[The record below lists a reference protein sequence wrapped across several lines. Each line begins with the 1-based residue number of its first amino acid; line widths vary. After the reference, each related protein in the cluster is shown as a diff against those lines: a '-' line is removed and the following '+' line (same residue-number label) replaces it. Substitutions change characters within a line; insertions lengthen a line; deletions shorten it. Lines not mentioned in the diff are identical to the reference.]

1 MRVLITGATSGI
13 GEALVATYLAAGHT
27 VIACGRSQDKLHTIQ
42 NNSVNLTGKLE
53 CLRFDITKREEIDAA
68 IKELASIDIAILNAG
83 DCEYIDDPFH
93 FDSALFE
100 RVIHVNLI
108 AMGHL
113 ITALIPKIAKG
124 GQLALMSSSVT
135 NLPFPRAQAYGA
147 SKAGVDYLAKTMRL
161 ELEPYDIDVSLIHPG
176 FIKTP
181 LTDKN
186 DFDMPF
192 LMTAEDAANRIA
204 IGLDKRKAKLEF
216 PKRFIYLLKFI
227 ALLPSF
233 VWASLNRKAVYAK
246 FQERKELT
254 DSNQNSQTHQK
265 NQPHHKT
272 HSGSIKP

>member
-13 GEALVATYLAAGHT
+13 GEALVATYLEAGHT
-27 VIACGRSQDKLHTIQ
+27 VIACGRSDDKLQVIAKQSESLAGT
-42 NNSVNLTGKLE
+42 LE
-53 CLRFDITKREEIDAA
+53 CSRFDITKRDEIEAA
-68 IKELASIDIAILNAG
+68 IGALSSVDIAILNAG

-113 ITALIPKIAKG
+113 ISTLIPKIAKG

-147 SKAGVDYLAKTMRL
+147 SKAGVDYLAHTMRL

-192 LMTAEDAANRIA
+192 LLTAADAANRIA

-227 ALLPSF
+227 SWLPSF
-233 VWASLNRKAVYAK
+233 VWTGLNRKAVYTK
-246 FQERKELT
+246 FQERKQLI
-254 DSNQNSQTHQK
+254 DN
-265 NQPHHKT
+265 NQPHQNT
-272 HSGSIKP
+272 HSGSIK